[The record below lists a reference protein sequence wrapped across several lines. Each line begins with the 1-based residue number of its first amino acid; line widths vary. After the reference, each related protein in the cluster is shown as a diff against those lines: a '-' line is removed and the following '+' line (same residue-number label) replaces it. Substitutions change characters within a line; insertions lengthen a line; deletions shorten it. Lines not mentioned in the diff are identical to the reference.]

1 MKTRKK
7 LISTNCSTQSCKTPY
22 EGMRGVTRIHVNQH
36 NVRGNQKDG
45 TNFPIVTVKKGK
57 QNVYGHVVEVE
68 GPSVVVYRPGKPLNC
83 GARVWIETVSTVRI
97 IEHALNGGSDKVT
110 QLKGNNMIDA
120 NQELKDLEASLGGG
134 LSAQDVKDIKDIANR
149 KLEAVQEV
157 ETTKYENKVEPLQD
171 VPFEVPKKETPAQM
185 TKRWVKYGEEHLKN
199 RTIKKVRYL
208 TKNEASGLGWQSRTI
223 VLELDNGTLLL
234 PSSDDEGNDG
244 GALFGNTKSGKELTF
259 PVLWR

>member
-7 LISTNCSTQSCKTPY
+7 LISTNCSTQNCKTPY

-36 NVRGNQKDG
+36 NVRDNQKDG
-45 TNFPIVTVKKGK
+45 TNLPIVTVKKGK

-120 NQELKDLEASLGGG
+120 NQELKDLEASLDSGASTEALQQAAQQAQEAAEVIVEEGADTG
-134 LSAQDVKDIKDIANR
+134 L
-149 KLEAVQEV
+149 
-157 ETTKYENKVEPLQD
+157 
-171 VPFEVPKKETPAQM
+171 FEVPNQETPAQM

-199 RTIKKVRYL
+199 QTIKAVRYL
-208 TKNEASGLGWQSRTI
+208 TKNEASGLGWQSRPI

-244 GALFGNTKSGKELTF
+244 GALIGNTKSGKELTF